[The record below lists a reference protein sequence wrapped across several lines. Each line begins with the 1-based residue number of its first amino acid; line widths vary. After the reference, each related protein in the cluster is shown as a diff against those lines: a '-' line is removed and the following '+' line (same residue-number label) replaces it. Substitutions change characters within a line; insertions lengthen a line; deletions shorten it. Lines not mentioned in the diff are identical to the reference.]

1 MRTTLNIDDD
11 IMNKVM
17 SYTGQKNRS
26 EAVRIV
32 LSSFIKDQKKKKI
45 LALRGQVDIEDDWDK
60 LRELDTS
67 PISLNSS
74 ANSLIRCS
82 SGKSVNT
89 QFNQTSFQLANH

>member
-1 MRTTLNIDDD
+1 MRTTINIDDD

-26 EAVRIV
+26 EAVRVV

-45 LALRGQVDIEDDWDK
+45 LALRGQVDIEDDWKK

-67 PISLNSS
+67 PL
-74 ANSLIRCS
+74 
-82 SGKSVNT
+82 
-89 QFNQTSFQLANH
+89 